1 MRLKKKNLHLN
12 QEIEQHYSFRK
23 LASGA
28 LVSAII
34 GAFFIGIKTETV
46 SVAVDNNATQ
56 VTVKETSSQTSTDN
70 LDVNTDSH
78 SSDKTLD
85 NTLTYDN
92 QIIKKETN
100 NTEAEQ
106 VTQTTDKE
114 ETTTQPTQI
123 SQNDTAKIN
132 VEKDPKQ
139 ETITTSKAS
148 SVDATKQ
155 LLESKTE
162 STAKSVTFGNGGATL
177 SISRNTI
184 GATGDTTAIAVDF
197 NVSNPKKGDQYQI
210 VIPKGTYGIG
220 TDGQNIQSGG
230 TTTIAND
237 EDKCI
242 ITNTFTDDNAGTI
255 HQQFT
260 LNPSNTYGSQD
271 TPMEFIGDVLKKI
284 TITKKDEAGNSET
297 KELNLTQVVSPE
309 MNPTFK
315 RTSPIADSVR
325 ALPNTDYTYEL
336 DINETDGVA
345 KGLDYSSKKVNST
358 VNTNTII
365 TIPVPDSFVLNQDK
379 TYTIN
384 DFGDQTT
391 ITQAVGPGGT
401 IVIHVPKRS
410 GRQHWNNGSFGYR
423 IVGHYAV
430 AQSVDDTVIK
440 ADKTIHI
447 DQTIIKADG
456 FLLEI

>member
-28 LVSAII
+28 LDSAII

-46 SVAVDNNATQ
+46 SAAVDNNATQ

-123 SQNDTAKIN
+123 SQNDTVKIN

-260 LNPSNTYGSQD
+260 LNPSLNCQ
-271 TPMEFIGDVLKKI
+271 IKC
-284 TITKKDEAGNSET
+284 NS
-297 KELNLTQVVSPE
+297 
-309 MNPTFK
+309 
-315 RTSPIADSVR
+315 
-325 ALPNTDYTYEL
+325 
-336 DINETDGVA
+336 
-345 KGLDYSSKKVNST
+345 
-358 VNTNTII
+358 
-365 TIPVPDSFVLNQDK
+365 
-379 TYTIN
+379 
-384 DFGDQTT
+384 
-391 ITQAVGPGGT
+391 
-401 IVIHVPKRS
+401 
-410 GRQHWNNGSFGYR
+410 
-423 IVGHYAV
+423 
-430 AQSVDDTVIK
+430 
-440 ADKTIHI
+440 
-447 DQTIIKADG
+447 
-456 FLLEI
+456 

>member
-46 SVAVDNNATQ
+46 SAAVDNNATQ

-78 SSDKTLD
+78 SSDKILD

-92 QIIKKETN
+92 QIIKTETN

-148 SVDATKQ
+148 SVDATKP

-162 STAKSVTFGNGGATL
+162 STAKSVTFRNGGATL

-260 LNPSNTYGSQD
+260 LNPSNNYGSQD

-365 TIPVPDSFVLNQDK
+365 TIPVPDFCVE
-379 TYTIN
+379 
-384 DFGDQTT
+384 
-391 ITQAVGPGGT
+391 P
-401 IVIHVPKRS
+401 R
-410 GRQHWNNGSFGYR
+410 
-423 IVGHYAV
+423 
-430 AQSVDDTVIK
+430 
-440 ADKTIHI
+440 
-447 DQTIIKADG
+447 
-456 FLLEI
+456 

>member
-1 MRLKKKNLHLN
+1 M
-12 QEIEQHYSFRK
+12 
-23 LASGA
+23 
-28 LVSAII
+28 
-34 GAFFIGIKTETV
+34 T
-46 SVAVDNNATQ
+46 
-56 VTVKETSSQTSTDN
+56 
-70 LDVNTDSH
+70 
-78 SSDKTLD
+78 
-85 NTLTYDN
+85 
-92 QIIKKETN
+92 
-100 NTEAEQ
+100 
-106 VTQTTDKE
+106 
-114 ETTTQPTQI
+114 
-123 SQNDTAKIN
+123 
-132 VEKDPKQ
+132 
-139 ETITTSKAS
+139 
-148 SVDATKQ
+148 
-155 LLESKTE
+155 
-162 STAKSVTFGNGGATL
+162 
-177 SISRNTI
+177 
-184 GATGDTTAIAVDF
+184 IAVDF

-230 TTTIAND
+230 TTTIANND

-242 ITNTFTDDNAGTI
+242 ITNTFTDDSAGTI

-260 LNPSNTYGSQD
+260 LNPSNNYGSQD

-309 MNPTFK
+309 MNPKFK

-423 IVGHYAV
+423 IVGH
-430 AQSVDDTVIK
+430 
-440 ADKTIHI
+440 
-447 DQTIIKADG
+447 
-456 FLLEI
+456 

>member
-46 SVAVDNNATQ
+46 SAAVDNNATQ

-78 SSDKTLD
+78 SSDKILD

-92 QIIKKETN
+92 QIIKTETN

-148 SVDATKQ
+148 SVDATKP

-220 TDGQNIQSGG
+220 TDRQNIQSGG

-260 LNPSNTYGSQD
+260 LNPSNNYGSQD

-365 TIPVPDSFVLNQDK
+365 TIPVPDFCVE
-379 TYTIN
+379 
-384 DFGDQTT
+384 
-391 ITQAVGPGGT
+391 P
-401 IVIHVPKRS
+401 R
-410 GRQHWNNGSFGYR
+410 
-423 IVGHYAV
+423 
-430 AQSVDDTVIK
+430 
-440 ADKTIHI
+440 
-447 DQTIIKADG
+447 
-456 FLLEI
+456 

>member
-46 SVAVDNNATQ
+46 SAAVDNNATQ

-78 SSDKTLD
+78 SSDKILD

-148 SVDATKQ
+148 SVDATKP

-162 STAKSVTFGNGGATL
+162 STAKSVTFRNGGATL

-260 LNPSNTYGSQD
+260 LNPSNNYGSQD

-284 TITKKDEAGNSET
+284 SITKKDEAGNSET

-365 TIPVPDSFVLNQDK
+365 TIPVPDFCVE
-379 TYTIN
+379 
-384 DFGDQTT
+384 
-391 ITQAVGPGGT
+391 P
-401 IVIHVPKRS
+401 R
-410 GRQHWNNGSFGYR
+410 
-423 IVGHYAV
+423 
-430 AQSVDDTVIK
+430 
-440 ADKTIHI
+440 
-447 DQTIIKADG
+447 
-456 FLLEI
+456 

>member
-46 SVAVDNNATQ
+46 SAAVDNNATQ

-78 SSDKTLD
+78 SSDKILD

-106 VTQTTDKE
+106 VTQTTNKE

-148 SVDATKQ
+148 SVDATKP

-260 LNPSNTYGSQD
+260 LNPSNNYGSQD

-365 TIPVPDSFVLNQDK
+365 TIPVPDFCVE
-379 TYTIN
+379 
-384 DFGDQTT
+384 
-391 ITQAVGPGGT
+391 P
-401 IVIHVPKRS
+401 R
-410 GRQHWNNGSFGYR
+410 
-423 IVGHYAV
+423 
-430 AQSVDDTVIK
+430 
-440 ADKTIHI
+440 
-447 DQTIIKADG
+447 
-456 FLLEI
+456 

>member
-46 SVAVDNNATQ
+46 SAAVDNNATQ

-78 SSDKTLD
+78 SSDKILD

-148 SVDATKQ
+148 SVDATKP

-162 STAKSVTFGNGGATL
+162 STAKSVTFRNGGATL

-260 LNPSNTYGSQD
+260 LNPSNNYGSQD

-365 TIPVPDSFVLNQDK
+365 TIPVPDFCVE
-379 TYTIN
+379 
-384 DFGDQTT
+384 
-391 ITQAVGPGGT
+391 P
-401 IVIHVPKRS
+401 R
-410 GRQHWNNGSFGYR
+410 
-423 IVGHYAV
+423 
-430 AQSVDDTVIK
+430 
-440 ADKTIHI
+440 
-447 DQTIIKADG
+447 
-456 FLLEI
+456 

>member
-1 MRLKKKNLHLN
+1 MRLKKKNLHLT

-46 SVAVDNNATQ
+46 SAAVDNNATQ

-260 LNPSNTYGSQD
+260 LNPSLNCQ
-271 TPMEFIGDVLKKI
+271 IKC
-284 TITKKDEAGNSET
+284 NS
-297 KELNLTQVVSPE
+297 
-309 MNPTFK
+309 
-315 RTSPIADSVR
+315 
-325 ALPNTDYTYEL
+325 
-336 DINETDGVA
+336 
-345 KGLDYSSKKVNST
+345 
-358 VNTNTII
+358 
-365 TIPVPDSFVLNQDK
+365 
-379 TYTIN
+379 
-384 DFGDQTT
+384 
-391 ITQAVGPGGT
+391 
-401 IVIHVPKRS
+401 
-410 GRQHWNNGSFGYR
+410 
-423 IVGHYAV
+423 
-430 AQSVDDTVIK
+430 
-440 ADKTIHI
+440 
-447 DQTIIKADG
+447 
-456 FLLEI
+456 

>member
-46 SVAVDNNATQ
+46 SAAVDNNATQ

-78 SSDKTLD
+78 SSDKILD

-148 SVDATKQ
+148 SVDATKP

-260 LNPSNTYGSQD
+260 LNPSNNYGSQD

-315 RTSPIADSVR
+315 RTSPIADSVP

-365 TIPVPDSFVLNQDK
+365 TIPVPDFCVE
-379 TYTIN
+379 
-384 DFGDQTT
+384 
-391 ITQAVGPGGT
+391 P
-401 IVIHVPKRS
+401 R
-410 GRQHWNNGSFGYR
+410 
-423 IVGHYAV
+423 
-430 AQSVDDTVIK
+430 
-440 ADKTIHI
+440 
-447 DQTIIKADG
+447 
-456 FLLEI
+456 

>member
-46 SVAVDNNATQ
+46 SAAVDNNATQ

-78 SSDKTLD
+78 SSDKILD

-92 QIIKKETN
+92 QIIKTETN

-148 SVDATKQ
+148 SVDATKP

-162 STAKSVTFGNGGATL
+162 STAKSVTFRNGGATL

-220 TDGQNIQSGG
+220 TDRQNIQSGG

-260 LNPSNTYGSQD
+260 LNPSNNYGSQD

-365 TIPVPDSFVLNQDK
+365 TIPVPDFCVE
-379 TYTIN
+379 
-384 DFGDQTT
+384 
-391 ITQAVGPGGT
+391 P
-401 IVIHVPKRS
+401 R
-410 GRQHWNNGSFGYR
+410 
-423 IVGHYAV
+423 
-430 AQSVDDTVIK
+430 
-440 ADKTIHI
+440 
-447 DQTIIKADG
+447 
-456 FLLEI
+456 

>member
-46 SVAVDNNATQ
+46 SAAVDNNATQ

-78 SSDKTLD
+78 SSDKILD

-92 QIIKKETN
+92 QIIKTETN

-220 TDGQNIQSGG
+220 TDRQNIQSGG

-260 LNPSNTYGSQD
+260 LNPSNNYGSQD

-365 TIPVPDSFVLNQDK
+365 TIPVPDFCVE
-379 TYTIN
+379 
-384 DFGDQTT
+384 
-391 ITQAVGPGGT
+391 P
-401 IVIHVPKRS
+401 R
-410 GRQHWNNGSFGYR
+410 
-423 IVGHYAV
+423 
-430 AQSVDDTVIK
+430 
-440 ADKTIHI
+440 
-447 DQTIIKADG
+447 
-456 FLLEI
+456 

>member
-28 LVSAII
+28 LDSAII

-46 SVAVDNNATQ
+46 SAAVDNNATQ

-148 SVDATKQ
+148 SVDATK
-155 LLESKTE
+155 
-162 STAKSVTFGNGGATL
+162 
-177 SISRNTI
+177 
-184 GATGDTTAIAVDF
+184 
-197 NVSNPKKGDQYQI
+197 
-210 VIPKGTYGIG
+210 
-220 TDGQNIQSGG
+220 
-230 TTTIAND
+230 
-237 EDKCI
+237 
-242 ITNTFTDDNAGTI
+242 
-255 HQQFT
+255 
-260 LNPSNTYGSQD
+260 
-271 TPMEFIGDVLKKI
+271 
-284 TITKKDEAGNSET
+284 
-297 KELNLTQVVSPE
+297 
-309 MNPTFK
+309 
-315 RTSPIADSVR
+315 
-325 ALPNTDYTYEL
+325 
-336 DINETDGVA
+336 
-345 KGLDYSSKKVNST
+345 
-358 VNTNTII
+358 
-365 TIPVPDSFVLNQDK
+365 
-379 TYTIN
+379 
-384 DFGDQTT
+384 
-391 ITQAVGPGGT
+391 
-401 IVIHVPKRS
+401 
-410 GRQHWNNGSFGYR
+410 
-423 IVGHYAV
+423 
-430 AQSVDDTVIK
+430 
-440 ADKTIHI
+440 
-447 DQTIIKADG
+447 
-456 FLLEI
+456 

>member
-46 SVAVDNNATQ
+46 SAAVDNNATQ

-78 SSDKTLD
+78 SSDKILD

-260 LNPSNTYGSQD
+260 LNPSNNYGSQD

-365 TIPVPDSFVLNQDK
+365 TIPVPDFCVE
-379 TYTIN
+379 
-384 DFGDQTT
+384 
-391 ITQAVGPGGT
+391 P
-401 IVIHVPKRS
+401 R
-410 GRQHWNNGSFGYR
+410 
-423 IVGHYAV
+423 
-430 AQSVDDTVIK
+430 
-440 ADKTIHI
+440 
-447 DQTIIKADG
+447 
-456 FLLEI
+456 

>member
-46 SVAVDNNATQ
+46 SAAVDNNATQ

-78 SSDKTLD
+78 SSDKILD

-114 ETTTQPTQI
+114 ETTTPPTQI

-148 SVDATKQ
+148 SVDATKP

-162 STAKSVTFGNGGATL
+162 STAKSVTFRNGGATL

-260 LNPSNTYGSQD
+260 LNPSNNYGSQD

-365 TIPVPDSFVLNQDK
+365 TIPVPDFCVE
-379 TYTIN
+379 
-384 DFGDQTT
+384 
-391 ITQAVGPGGT
+391 P
-401 IVIHVPKRS
+401 R
-410 GRQHWNNGSFGYR
+410 
-423 IVGHYAV
+423 
-430 AQSVDDTVIK
+430 
-440 ADKTIHI
+440 
-447 DQTIIKADG
+447 
-456 FLLEI
+456 

>member
-28 LVSAII
+28 LDSAII

-46 SVAVDNNATQ
+46 SAAVDNNATQ

-260 LNPSNTYGSQD
+260 LNPSNNYGSQD

-401 IVIHVPKRS
+401 ICYS
-410 GRQHWNNGSFGYR
+410 C
-423 IVGHYAV
+423 A
-430 AQSVDDTVIK
+430 K
-440 ADKTIHI
+440 A
-447 DQTIIKADG
+447 
-456 FLLEI
+456 

>member
-46 SVAVDNNATQ
+46 SAAVDNNATQ

-148 SVDATKQ
+148 SVDATKP

-260 LNPSNTYGSQD
+260 LNPSNNYGSQD

-440 ADKTIHI
+440 TDKTIHI